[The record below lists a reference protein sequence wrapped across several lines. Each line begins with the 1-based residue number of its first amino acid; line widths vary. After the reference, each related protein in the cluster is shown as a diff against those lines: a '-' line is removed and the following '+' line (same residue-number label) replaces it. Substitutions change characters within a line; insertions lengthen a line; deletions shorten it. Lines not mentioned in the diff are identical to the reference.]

1 MESSRGAQALA
12 GYWDRI
18 AAERRFTLPLRADWL
33 AAHLNGRARIL
44 DFGCGYGRT
53 LAGLQDAGYE
63 NLMGMDSS
71 AGMLRECRAHNPVMR
86 LVQCDGQA
94 IPLRE
99 KSVDAVLL
107 VAVLTCIPADADQR
121 ALVGEI
127 RRVLCPGGLLYIADF
142 LLNDDA
148 RNRERYERGAQE
160 GGGYGVFRHPEGIV
174 LRHHRPEWIAELTR
188 AFRRLEY
195 GCFVAVTMNGNRSAA
210 FQYLGQNAAP

>member
-1 MESSRGAQALA
+1 MEHPQGAEAQA

-33 AAHLNGRARIL
+33 AAHLDYRARIL

-53 LAGLQDAGYE
+53 LAGLKAAGYE
-63 NLMGMDSS
+63 NDLGMDFS
-71 AGMLRECRAHNPVMR
+71 AGMLRECRAQHPAMR

-94 IPLRE
+94 IPLRD
-99 KSVDAVLL
+99 KCIDLVLL
-107 VAVLTCIPADADQR
+107 VAVLTCIPADADQC
-121 ALVGEI
+121 ALADEI
-127 RRVLCPGGLLYIADF
+127 QRVLHPGGLLYIADF

-160 GGGYGVFRHPEGIV
+160 AGVYGVFRHPEGIV

-188 AFRRLEY
+188 AFRRLE
-195 GCFVAVTMNGNRSAA
+195 CERFEAVTMNGNRSAA
-210 FQYLGQNAAP
+210 FLYLGQSARP